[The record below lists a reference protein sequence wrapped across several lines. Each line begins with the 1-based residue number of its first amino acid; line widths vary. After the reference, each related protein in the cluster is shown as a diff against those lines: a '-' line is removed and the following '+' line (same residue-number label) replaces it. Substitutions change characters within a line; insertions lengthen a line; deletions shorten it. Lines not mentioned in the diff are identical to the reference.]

1 MPWELAAAAEEA
13 QSVCFLSLQ
22 RAFTGPFRVET
33 VQILPPHSSEGWPW
47 SRIQLWN
54 HLLLSC
60 PCVRCGACGLGGE
73 EVVQSW
79 SEWLVRLERAESGV
93 TLSTS

>member
-1 MPWELAAAAEEA
+1 MSWGCAAAAEGA

-22 RAFTGPFRVET
+22 RAFTRPFLVET
-33 VQILPPHSSEGWPW
+33 MQVLPPHGSEGWLW
-47 SRIQLWN
+47 SQMQLWN

-60 PCVRCGACGLGGE
+60 LCVRCGACGLGGE

-79 SEWLVRLERAESGV
+79 SEWLVMATCPGC
-93 TLSTS
+93 